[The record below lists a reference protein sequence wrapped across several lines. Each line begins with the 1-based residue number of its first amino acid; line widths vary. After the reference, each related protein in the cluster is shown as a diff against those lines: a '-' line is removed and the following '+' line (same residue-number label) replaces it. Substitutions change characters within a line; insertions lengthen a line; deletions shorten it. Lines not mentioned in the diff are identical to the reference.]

1 MIFDRNRN
9 NNITLLIIK
18 RSKDKVSN
26 LRLTNNSII
35 FKHIWDV
42 LSKYANTIYTISPL
56 IAIKSIRTPFFPQ
69 LPFSPSPSTPFGFYC
84 VFFAGRDSAKWVDL
98 VATPKSR
105 KLWKLK
111 APRQGY
117 GETRTRRTPKWK
129 WNSSTII
136 EQIMREKWWPDGCID
151 GVCFPKDSATQPE
164 WPDTPISGGGNRTA
178 AGRGNI
184 KKKKIYVYTCRRA
197 GKRMNRA
204 GKSFTNAKL
213 RLGGQTRINYADA
226 LECLLSCHAPSSTA
240 TGPVAPPLPI
250 HKSKPFCLPYSKS

>member
-178 AGRGNI
+178 ASRGNI
-184 KKKKIYVYTCRRA
+184 KKKIYMYIHVGGRGREWTELEKVLPMRNCGSA
-197 GKRMNRA
+197 GKQ
-204 GKSFTNAKL
+204 G
-213 RLGGQTRINYADA
+213 
-226 LECLLSCHAPSSTA
+226 
-240 TGPVAPPLPI
+240 
-250 HKSKPFCLPYSKS
+250 